1 MEMKIY
7 TKQGDKGGTGLLG
20 GHKVK
25 KSHERLEAYGSIDE
39 LNSWVGI
46 IRSYPISETER
57 EILIQIQRRLF
68 MIGSYLAY
76 DAEHATKSISDLP
89 LINDEHVTCLEREID
104 RMNDNLPELSNFI
117 MPGGDPQSGSC
128 HLARTVCRR
137 AERRVVALSE
147 SVKINSVII
156 RYLNR
161 LSDYFFVLA
170 RYISKQ
176 NKTNEILWKND
187 I

>member
-25 KSHERLEAYGSIDE
+25 KNHERLEAYGSIDE
-39 LNSWVGI
+39 LNSWLGM
-46 IRSYPISETER
+46 IRSYPIPDAESD
-57 EILIQIQRRLF
+57 ILIQIQRRLF

-76 DAEHATKSISDLP
+76 DEGNATKPVSDLP
-89 LINDEHVTCLEREID
+89 MISDEQVSCLEQEID
-104 RMNDNLPELSNFI
+104 RMNDSLPELANFI
-117 MPGGDPQSGSC
+117 MPGGDPQSSAC

-137 AERRVVALSE
+137 AERRVVALCE
-147 SVKINSVII
+147 SVEINSVII

-161 LSDYFFVLA
+161 LSDYFFVLG
-170 RYISKQ
+170 RYLSQQ
-176 NKTNEILWKND
+176 NKTKEILWKND
-187 I
+187 V